1 MQALALKCEGNNG
14 GSPSA
19 HFGGTM
25 RHILIRSIVVV
36 LLVTSTRMALAAE
49 SGNPAYNWS
58 GFYTGVNVGWNWV
71 RTSNSGTAV
80 TSAAVAPAPFLA
92 PISQSFTDSLKSNS
106 AIGGFQA
113 GYNWQSPSNWIVG
126 IEADFQAVGGGGTGT
141 SQATTGGFFF
151 PPVLT
156 SEVQT
161 VSHTDTLKWLGTV
174 RGRLGYPILPSIMIY
189 GTGGLAYGRVNDS
202 TTASFTGTETFIG
215 PPFVTSASSVFN
227 ASQTKVGWTLG
238 GGISGAVPNTPVT
251 WKVEYLYVDLGT
263 ANYSFNDPNFA
274 VAISSRLTDDI
285 VRGGFDLHY

>member
-92 PISQSFTDSLKSNS
+92 PISQSFTGLPKSNS

-189 GTGGLAYGRVNDS
+189 GTGGPRRRPRQR
-202 TTASFTGTETFIG
+202 FQPQ
-215 PPFVTSASSVFN
+215 PPLRERRLLLVCLLLHRQAASSTRRKPKSDGRLAG
-227 ASQTKVGWTLG
+227 ASPARCRTRQ
-238 GGISGAVPNTPVT
+238 
-251 WKVEYLYVDLGT
+251 
-263 ANYSFNDPNFA
+263 
-274 VAISSRLTDDI
+274 
-285 VRGGFDLHY
+285 